1 MVCEKY
7 ILKKYNIIKFLRL
20 ATKKYQIRF
29 IFILL
34 FGILLSVI
42 ETIGI
47 SIIMPF
53 ITLASKPSKILSNH
67 YSNFIYEYFNFS
79 NTVNFMICFG
89 FILIGFYVF
98 RAIFIIAYNYLTNT
112 FSFGIFYTYACLL
125 FKNYINLTYGEI
137 TNKNI
142 SKMTSM
148 ITGEAFNL
156 SNYAQN
162 IIIIFVEIFTV
173 IFLYLLLIMTN
184 WKMTLILTF
193 FLGVIIIALLF
204 VLKNKIK
211 EDGIKRTNIQLLF
224 YKILNE
230 TFCNFK
236 MLKFTQNEDRIYNN
250 FSKISSEFS
259 KVHVIN
265 GVVSS
270 IYRPV
275 LETVGFGILILV
287 VIYILY
293 AHENSEIVL
302 PIISIYA
309 LALYRMLPA
318 INRILA
324 SYNMIVFL
332 SNSFDVIYNE
342 LKHAPLLESNENITF
357 NTKIELKHVS
367 FEYVKDKKVFEDVN
381 LTILK
386 GDKVAFIGSSGSG
399 KSTLVDI
406 IIGLY
411 VPLYGKILV
420 DDTVL
425 NYRNVRSFR
434 SKIGYIPQFIY
445 LFDGTVG
452 ENVSFGYEFNEEKVV
467 EALKK
472 ASIYEFL
479 LTKEGVN
486 TKVGDGGVQLSGGQ
500 KQRIGIARA
509 LYNDPEI
516 IVLDEATSALDIGTE
531 LKIMDEIYRIGENKT
546 LFIVT
551 HRLSTIDKCNKKLE
565 LCNGKLRLL

>member
-1 MVCEKY
+1 M
-7 ILKKYNIIKFLRL
+7 KKYNIIKFLKL

-29 IFILL
+29 IFILI
-34 FGILLSVI
+34 FGILLSII
-42 ETIGI
+42 ETIGV

-89 FILIGFYVF
+89 FILIGFYIF

-211 EDGIKRTNIQLLF
+211 EEGIKRTNIQLLF

-270 IYRPV
+270 IYRPL

-293 AHENSEIVL
+293 AYENSEIVL

-411 VPLYGKILV
+411 VPLYGEILV

>member
-1 MVCEKY
+1 VVCEKY

-293 AHENSEIVL
+293 AYENSEIVL

>member
-1 MVCEKY
+1 
-7 ILKKYNIIKFLRL
+7 
-20 ATKKYQIRF
+20 
-29 IFILL
+29 
-34 FGILLSVI
+34 
-42 ETIGI
+42 
-47 SIIMPF
+47 
-53 ITLASKPSKILSNH
+53 
-67 YSNFIYEYFNFS
+67 
-79 NTVNFMICFG
+79 
-89 FILIGFYVF
+89 
-98 RAIFIIAYNYLTNT
+98 
-112 FSFGIFYTYACLL
+112 
-125 FKNYINLTYGEI
+125 
-137 TNKNI
+137 
-142 SKMTSM
+142 MTSM

-293 AHENSEIVL
+293 AYENSEIVL

>member
-1 MVCEKY
+1 M
-7 ILKKYNIIKFLRL
+7 KKYNIIKFLRL

-230 TFCNFK
+230 TFCNVK

-293 AHENSEIVL
+293 AYENSEIVL

>member
-1 MVCEKY
+1 MLEVRG
-7 ILKKYNIIKFLRL
+7 L
-20 ATKKYQIRF
+20 TQRF
-29 IFILL
+29 ASSLL
-34 FGILLSVI
+34 
-42 ETIGI
+42 
-47 SIIMPF
+47 
-53 ITLASKPSKILSNH
+53 
-67 YSNFIYEYFNFS
+67 
-79 NTVNFMICFG
+79 
-89 FILIGFYVF
+89 
-98 RAIFIIAYNYLTNT
+98 
-112 FSFGIFYTYACLL
+112 
-125 FKNYINLTYGEI
+125 
-137 TNKNI
+137 
-142 SKMTSM
+142 
-148 ITGEAFNL
+148 
-156 SNYAQN
+156 
-162 IIIIFVEIFTV
+162 
-173 IFLYLLLIMTN
+173 
-184 WKMTLILTF
+184 
-193 FLGVIIIALLF
+193 
-204 VLKNKIK
+204 
-211 EDGIKRTNIQLLF
+211 
-224 YKILNE
+224 
-230 TFCNFK
+230 
-236 MLKFTQNEDRIYNN
+236 
-250 FSKISSEFS
+250 
-259 KVHVIN
+259 
-265 GVVSS
+265 
-270 IYRPV
+270 
-275 LETVGFGILILV
+275 
-287 VIYILY
+287 
-293 AHENSEIVL
+293 
-302 PIISIYA
+302 
-309 LALYRMLPA
+309 
-318 INRILA
+318 
-324 SYNMIVFL
+324 
-332 SNSFDVIYNE
+332 
-342 LKHAPLLESNENITF
+342 
-357 NTKIELKHVS
+357 
-367 FEYVKDKKVFEDVN
+367 FEDVN

>member
-1 MVCEKY
+1 M
-7 ILKKYNIIKFLRL
+7 KKYNIIKFLRL

-293 AHENSEIVL
+293 AYENSEIVL